1 MSFNNKKNS
10 YFLVTTALGETW
22 SEKEQTIFLG
32 EWCFIFNKFDKNKYP
47 NYLVQPYHW
56 DDRIKYNSDFDIID
70 SIYENKLEELM
81 KLLNQFH
88 GINKNIKYWRIIIG
102 PWLRSFIE
110 ILFDRY
116 EVLKSVKDKVTD
128 TLILDYNLNNFI
140 PLDNI
145 EFSRQVKTDVWNHII
160 FAEIIKS
167 VKIPYSNSEI
177 KINNYTIPPLSL
189 IKKFFFW
196 TKNSFLKIYSIV
208 FTKQLNKVLIK
219 DAYMPIWNEIKLNL
233 LFLQLPVRT
242 PQSSVKKPIK
252 ISDFRNSN
260 INLESSNN
268 FEKILNR
275 LIVKLIPFSYL
286 ENLNN
291 IKIES
296 NLYYPGNPK
305 IIFTS
310 NAYHHNDHFKIMTAE
325 RVIKKIPYIIGQHGG
340 GIRNILKDQTVLHQ
354 LKSCDKFF
362 SWGWTDDLF
371 FKNKVQRLPS
381 LKLSRKIKKSKSDG
395 HILITTPS
403 YPRYFYCHFTT
414 PVAGQLLQVLNN
426 IIHFIEN
433 LNPKE
438 IIKIKL
444 DSEDLITPQNN
455 IKSRMSEPISLGWN
469 IRDRFLVKGL
479 SYALSNGEN
488 FYQLLKE
495 SRLSVAT
502 YNSTIYY
509 ETLAA
514 NFPTVIFF
522 DSSLY
527 QINEEAK
534 EYFNLLES
542 VGIFHK
548 TPKSA
553 SEFVNSIFD
562 EIDKWWLSEEVQ
574 NARISFCETYAL
586 TSKTYLRDWK
596 FAINKIIKE

>member
-1 MSFNNKKNS
+1 MSLKNKKDL
-10 YFLVTTALGETW
+10 YFLVTTALYETW
-22 SEKEQTIFLG
+22 NEKEQTIFLG
-32 EWCFIFNKFDKNKYP
+32 EWCLIFNKFDKNKHP
-47 NYLVQPYHW
+47 NYMVHPYHW
-56 DDRIKYNSDFDIID
+56 DDRSKYNSDFDLID
-70 SIYENKLEELM
+70 SLYEKKLLELM

-88 GINKNIKYWRIIIG
+88 GVNNNIKYWRVIIG

-116 EVLKSVKDKVTD
+116 EVLKSVKYKVSNS
-128 TLILDYNLNNFI
+128 LILDYNLNDFI
-140 PLDNI
+140 PLNNI
-145 EFSRQVKTDVWNHII
+145 KFSKQIKTDDWNHVI

-167 VKIPYSNSEI
+167 LNIPYSNLGI
-177 KINNYTIPPLSL
+177 KIINQKSPSQPLINNLIFL
-189 IKKFFFW
+189 IKNFL
-196 TKNSFLKIYSIV
+196 LKIYSSV
-208 FTKQLNKVLIK
+208 FTKHLNKVLIK
-219 DAYMPIWNEIKLNL
+219 DAYMPIWNEVKLNL
-233 LFLQLPVRT
+233 LFSQLPVRT
-242 PQSSVKKPIK
+242 PISSVEKPK
-252 ISDFRNSN
+252 IITDFRNSRK
-260 INLESSNN
+260 ILQSNSD
-268 FEKILNR
+268 FEKLLNR
-275 LIVKLIPFSYL
+275 LLINLMPFSYL
-286 ENLNN
+286 ENLEK
-291 IKIES
+291 IKKET
-296 NLYYPGNPK
+296 NLYYPKNPK

-310 NAYHHNDHFKIMTAE
+310 NAYHHNDNFKIMTAE
-325 RVIKKIPYIIGQHGG
+325 RRVKNTPYVIGQHGG
-340 GIRNILKDQTVLHQ
+340 GFRNTLKDQTVLHQ

-362 SWGWTDDLF
+362 SWGWTDKLF

-381 LKLSRKIKKSKSDG
+381 LKLSRKIENPKSNG

-414 PVAGQLLQVLNN
+414 PVAGQLLQILNN
-426 IIHFIEN
+426 ILYFIEN
-433 LNPKE
+433 LDSKE

-444 DSEDLITPQNN
+444 DSEEVLSPQGNL
-455 IKSRMSEPISLGWN
+455 KSSISRPISLGWN
-469 IRDRFLVKGL
+469 IRDRFLSKGL
-479 SYALSNGEN
+479 SHALSEGEN
-488 FYQLLKE
+488 FNQLLKE

-527 QINEEAK
+527 EINEEAK
-534 EYFNLLES
+534 VYFNLLES

-553 SEFVNSIFD
+553 SNFINSIFD
-562 EIDKWWLSEEVQ
+562 DVNEWWLNEDVQ